1 MVELIITNGWGFK
14 RISQPIAEVPPTPHR
29 LYQSVGV
36 QKGKDTAGFPRAI
49 IDLMVNAVCT
59 ALESLDGIG
68 N

>member
-1 MVELIITNGWGFK
+1 MIEINITNGWGFK
-14 RISQPIAEVPPTPHR
+14 RLSQPIAAVPPAPHR

-36 QKGKDTAGFPRAI
+36 QKGKDTADFPRAI
-49 IDLMVNAVCT
+49 IDLMDNAICT